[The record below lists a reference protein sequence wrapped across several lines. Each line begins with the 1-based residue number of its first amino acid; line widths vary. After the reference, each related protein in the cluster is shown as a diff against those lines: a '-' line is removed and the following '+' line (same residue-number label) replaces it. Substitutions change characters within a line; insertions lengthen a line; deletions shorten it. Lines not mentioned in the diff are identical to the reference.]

1 MTSSTRRE
9 WPVPALLILLSVVP
23 VIAGAA
29 RLGEVAVGAPVTPDN
44 ARFFADPVPV
54 VLHIA
59 AAVPYCVLGALQFV
73 PGLRR
78 RRWHRVTGRLLVP
91 LGLIAALTGLW
102 MTLFYALP
110 AIDVGLLTAI
120 RLVFGAAMAI
130 AIVLGF
136 LAIRRRDVA
145 AHRAWMIRGYAIA
158 QGAGTQV
165 FTHLPWMLFLGPPDQ
180 LTRALLMAAG
190 WVINVAVAEWVIRRS
205 TAAPRRPA
213 PALKGTSVD
222 RA

>member
-29 RLGEVAVGAPVTPDN
+29 RLSEVAVGAPVTPDN

-59 AAVPYCVLGALQFV
+59 AAVPYCVLGTLQFV

-165 FTHLPWMLFLGPPDQ
+165 FTHLPWMLFLGPPDE

-213 PALKGTSVD
+213 PALKGASVD